1 MMQQREY
8 SYEELF
14 GGGQSPAPAQAPPVA
29 AVDPDTDALVRTVW
43 GEARNQDATGRKAV
57 ASVIRNRARMT
68 SRPVS
73 EVVLEPGQFEPWGD
87 PDTRA
92 QLEALDPASPDYQ
105 AILADIQ
112 GDEDP
117 TGGATHFYAPKA
129 QEALGRDAPSWDDGT
144 GVDIG
149 DHRFFSLPY
158 GGAEPAGGE
167 QREFS
172 YEELFG
178 DSAPMTEDVEVA
190 ELVVEGAPPGER
202 ERIFQPIKDFWEPL
216 SSAGREAGRD
226 IASYYRA
233 ETNPDR
239 GLADALPTMA
249 KAGNVLLA
257 PLKIVGGLAE
267 GVANQ
272 VTGPLGRLAARSPLP
287 VYGPTAYG
295 EMPVPLEGEARGEAF
310 TDMLNTA
317 ASGARALPR
326 MGPPRPP
333 NLRASR
339 GERRVGSVV
348 ERAISRDQLTPDMV
362 RQNLAADPDLPAFQA
377 GGENL
382 RATADVMAQVPGE
395 ANVTL
400 RRAARDSQAKAP
412 SRIREEIGRT
422 FDATGN
428 YFAKVDEMKAARKA
442 AAEPYRERAFT
453 EPVGAVDYA
462 EKVAPLIARAPKS
475 AVSYAAEIARR
486 DGRNPADIGFEVSPA
501 SGDIPEMVRVSR
513 PTMETLHYI
522 KKGMDQELEQY
533 RTALG
538 TLDTT
543 GNPLAGAT
551 AKLRS
556 EYARALRDVNPDYD
570 KYMQIWGDESG
581 QIEALRLG
589 REAFS
594 GKQGVNAE
602 QLRKKYGEMS
612 QAEQDEYRL
621 GLGEAL
627 FDMVNRRGVQAAR
640 QVLKSDEFKDRVR
653 VAVPDETSY
662 NEFVSALE
670 RQVVIQDRNTSIATG
685 SPTAYRQA
693 ARADLEQQQG
703 VSGLDIAGGALDMAT
718 APIRTV
724 AGKAAKA
731 ALDALPRRDRS
742 LVGDPQLNAAL
753 GRALSDPEE
762 MKRILD
768 LMEAQRTSR
777 ANSSRA
783 ALRASLPLLALPSPQ
798 GQQTGP

>member
-1 MMQQREY
+1 MTPRELTD
-8 SYEELF
+8 EEVF
-14 GGGQSPAPAQAPPVA
+14 GAAPAA
-29 AVDPDTDALVRTVW
+29 AMPAIDPDTDALVRTVW

-73 EVVLEPGQFEPWGD
+73 DVVLEAGQFEPWGD
-87 PDTRA
+87 PQTRA

-112 GDEDP
+112 GDDDP

-129 QEALGRDAPSWDDGT
+129 QEALGRDAPAWDDGT

-149 DHRFFSLPY
+149 DHRFFRLPY
-158 GGAEPAGGE
+158 GGEAPAPVAEL
-167 QREFS
+167 S
-172 YEELFG
+172 DEEVFG
-178 DSAPMTEDVEVA
+178 SAAPMTEDTEVA
-190 ELVVEGAPPGER
+190 EVVVEGARPGER
-202 ERIFQPIKDFWEPL
+202 ERIFQPINDFWEPL
-216 SSAGREAGRD
+216 SEAGSEVGRNAKNYWRGAGMGGFPARREPEARD
-226 IASYYRA
+226 
-233 ETNPDR
+233 NPVSS
-239 GLADALPTMA
+239 LLNM
-249 KAGNVLLA
+249 GNFLLA
-257 PLKIVGGLAE
+257 PLKIAGGFAE

-287 VYGPTAYG
+287 IYGPTAYG
-295 EMPVPLEGEARGEAF
+295 EMPVPLEGEARSEAF
-310 TDMLNTA
+310 TGALNTA

-339 GERRVGSVV
+339 GERRVGSAV

-412 SRIREEIGRT
+412 GRIREEIGRT

-442 AAEPYRERAFT
+442 AAEPYRERAFS
-453 EPVGAVDYA
+453 EPVGAVEYA
-462 EKVAPLIARAPKS
+462 EKVAPLLARAPQR
-475 AVSYAAEIARR
+475 ALGYAAEIARR

-522 KKGMDQELEQY
+522 KKGMDQELEQF
-533 RTALG
+533 RTPLG
-538 TLDTT
+538 TLDTE

-551 AKLRS
+551 ANLRGQ
-556 EYARALRDVNPDYD
+556 YARALREVNPDYD

-589 REAFS
+589 RNAFS
-594 GKQGVNAE
+594 GKQGISAE
-602 QLRKKYGEMS
+602 QLRKRYSEMS

-627 FDMVNRRGVQAAR
+627 FDLVNRKGVQAAR
-640 QVLKSDEFKDRVR
+640 QVLKSDEFKERVR

-662 NEFVSALE
+662 NEFITALE
-670 RQVVIQDRNTSIATG
+670 RQVVIQDRNTSIASG

-703 VSGLDIAGGALDMAT
+703 VSGLDVAGGALDMAT
-718 APIRTV
+718 SPIRTV

-742 LVGDPQLNAAL
+742 LVGDPELNAAL
-753 GRALSDPEE
+753 GRALSDPQE
-762 MKRILD
+762 MRRILD
-768 LMEAQRTSR
+768 LMEMRRTSR
-777 ANSSRA
+777 GNSSRA
-783 ALRASLPLLALPSPQ
+783 ALRASLPLLALPSPP